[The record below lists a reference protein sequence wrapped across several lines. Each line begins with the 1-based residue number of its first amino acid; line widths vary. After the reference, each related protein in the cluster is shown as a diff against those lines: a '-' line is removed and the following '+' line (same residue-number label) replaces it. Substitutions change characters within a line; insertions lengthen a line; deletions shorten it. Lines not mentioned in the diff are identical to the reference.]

1 MQKRQYRKSTC
12 PYNKHVLSHFGKN
25 VSLVFHCELFFIFY
39 GAATSIH
46 PAILSLSHHQRKRGS
61 WGCQECDVLIGT
73 NLQICNPP
81 NYFIVLSGKHC
92 SSEARQARK
101 SRNLALLSVLETK
114 GPRLERQYLIL
125 GGRWS

>member
-1 MQKRQYRKSTC
+1 MNL
-12 PYNKHVLSHFGKN
+12 P
-25 VSLVFHCELFFIFY
+25 
-39 GAATSIH
+39 

-92 SSEARQARK
+92 ISEVRQGRK